1 MSENEISL
9 GRLFIREAVRAAT
22 WGVVLL
28 VIMGMFLN
36 SIKQDIKEGIAY
48 GASRFFQEAATFAG
62 DPDVMGLTK
71 QLVKGGVEFTLTRA
85 AKEARGLLKE
95 SGGDAWKTQGK

>member
-1 MSENEISL
+1 MSENEIGL

-28 VIMGMFLN
+28 VVMGMFLN
-36 SIKQDIKEGIAY
+36 SIKQDIREGIAY

-62 DPDVMGLTK
+62 DADVMALTK
-71 QLVKGGVEFTLTRA
+71 QLVKGGVQFTLTAA

-95 SGGDAWKTQGK
+95 SGADPGKAQGK